1 MEKKDI
7 GEVVYNSMLGDV
19 FSEYTELLL
28 SYYKPRLSV
37 QYDEAFVRAKLTSLT
52 EIGKTRA
59 KIQKNRAKA
68 AIMALNGGEL
78 LLYVNGCFEELKYQ
92 LLKQLRRS
100 LGEAPEYALCEQYL
114 TETTEEQKELVK
126 ALIMGEDSNDKGE
139 K

>member
-7 GEVVYNSMLGDV
+7 GEVVYNSMLGDI

-28 SYYKPRLSV
+28 SYYKPRLSL
-37 QYDEAFVRAKLTSLT
+37 QYDEMFIKTKLNSLT

-68 AIMALNGGEL
+68 AIMNLDGGEL
-78 LLYVNGCFEELKYQ
+78 VLFVNGCFDELKYQ

-100 LGEAPEYALCEQYL
+100 LGEAPEYELCEKYL
-114 TETTEEQKELVK
+114 TETTEEQKELVMT
-126 ALIMGEDSNDKGE
+126 LIKGEDKGE